1 MKLFFKIAGII
12 LLLISNVLEIVA
24 VRILLTR
31 TEDGH
36 LYALFFH
43 VIAALVMVIALVL
56 FKVKLQ
62 EKNTNT
68 LQQAPQQSFY
78 ANPMLIPAFFMVIFI
93 PIFGPI
99 TVSILALLIKPVSQK
114 KTELFVD
121 YIDYI
126 KSIDP
131 DMERFEKLPEER
143 LILKFLRIEPVVDLL
158 GSRSK
163 SMVWG
168 SIDNLSKRADQ
179 IAVDLIRS
187 SIRQDDAE
195 IKFLAS
201 IGLEKMEKQLLD
213 RIENSHIELLEKDDL
228 PSHRHYIESVLDYLN
243 CGISPAEL
251 NTAIINEALRA
262 VNSAEE
268 RFQAGELR
276 FFHAQILARANQ
288 FEKSL
293 KIMEELLNN
302 EKLETEMIPFAM
314 DSYFK
319 AGNLDRVK
327 QLITRFVA
335 SDKAGE
341 ILENQFFEIDVNELK
356 EFWLGSAME
365 AQK

>member
-1 MKLFFKIAGII
+1 M
-12 LLLISNVLEIVA
+12 ISNVLEIVA
-24 VRILLTR
+24 VRALLNKTG
-31 TEDGH
+31 DGH
-36 LYALFFH
+36 LYALFLH
-43 VIAALVMVIALVL
+43 VIAALVMLFALTV

-62 EKNTNT
+62 KKNAND
-68 LQQAPQQSFY
+68 LQDHEQSFY

-121 YIDYI
+121 YITYI
-126 KSIDP
+126 KSIDN
-131 DMERFEKLPEER
+131 DIERFDKLPEEH

-168 SIDNLSKRADQ
+168 SIDNLSKRADKV
-179 IAVDLIRS
+179 AVDLIRS

-213 RIENSHIELLEKDDL
+213 RIENNHNELLEKDDL
-228 PSHRHYIESVLDYLN
+228 PSHRLYVESVLDYLN
-243 CGISPAEL
+243 SGIAPAEL
-251 NTAIINEALRA
+251 STAMISEALR
-262 VNSAEE
+262 VINMAEK

-276 FFHAQILARANQ
+276 FFHAQILASAN
-288 FEKSL
+288 EPIKSL
-293 KIMEELLNN
+293 NIIEELLNSN
-302 EKLETEMIPFAM
+302 QLETVMIPFAVE
-314 DSYFK
+314 SYFK

-327 QLITRFVA
+327 QLLSNFVA
-335 SDKAGE
+335 SEKASE
-341 ILENQFFEIDVNELK
+341 ILASQLYEIDVNELK
-356 EFWLGSAME
+356 EFWSGSALE